1 MLENDIPVIYSCNV
15 TGSGMP
21 LFVFENNTFNK
32 ATFVNTDGNSY
43 YLEVFSHYMVATGLL
58 EFSSDFQN
66 LIGKKT
72 MIRTATYGK
81 EYYVDFDDYKKVLS
95 SMDSNIMYIKD
106 EM

>member
-1 MLENDIPVIYSCNV
+1 
-15 TGSGMP
+15 
-21 LFVFENNTFNK
+21 
-32 ATFVNTDGNSY
+32 
-43 YLEVFSHYMVATGLL
+43 
-58 EFSSDFQN
+58 
-66 LIGKKT
+66 